1 MVNRS
6 RRNVLKAGLA
16 GLAAAGSASVRLAHA
31 QQPSPAASR
40 ARLSGPLF
48 FDVET
53 THGVVRGLAN
63 TGIKAFRGIPYGAD
77 TSGKNRFM
85 PPRKPTAWAGVRPSL
100 SYGPISPQTRQA
112 TDPTTRS

>member
-6 RRNVLKAGLA
+6 RRHVLKAGLA
-16 GLAAAGSASVRLAHA
+16 GLAAAGSAGVRLAHA
-31 QQPSPAASR
+31 QQPSPAPS

-53 THGVVRGLAN
+53 THGVVRGMAN

-85 PPRKPTAWAGVRPSL
+85 PPRKPAAWTGVRPSFG
-100 SYGPISPQTRQA
+100 YG
-112 TDPTTRS
+112 